1 MALHRAMVLD
11 VVVQDAE
18 EAAAAAGPT
27 RGEILVMLMPT
38 ALREGMVV
46 VAALETVELLAVKM
60 VRGGR
65 QRGAVGRASLTVEVG
80 AVVVIPM
87 GSLGMSSDVLA
98 GHMSATAAQAV
109 VTR

>member
-46 VAALETVELLAVKM
+46 AALDTVELLAVKM